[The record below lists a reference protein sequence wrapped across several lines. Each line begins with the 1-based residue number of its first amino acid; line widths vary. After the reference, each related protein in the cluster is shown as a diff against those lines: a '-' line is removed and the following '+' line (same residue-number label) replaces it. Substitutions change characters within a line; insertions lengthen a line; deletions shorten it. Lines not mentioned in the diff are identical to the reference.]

1 MKNLGRSFLSLGMA
15 LMTMFNCVSVVNC
28 SAFGNNKNCDKIV
41 NGMNENFNRTL
52 GMLNEEI
59 NGYKRKIEDL
69 ENARDEALNKLNH
82 CEKDPICKN
91 ALECANGNMRLC
103 KYYEQNIKD
112 LKKDLNEALNKLN
125 YCEGIK
131 DEKNNREIKDLA
143 KITFTILAAHLAVP
157 WLRNLRGHIQAN
169 F

>member
-1 MKNLGRSFLSLGMA
+1 
-15 LMTMFNCVSVVNC
+15 MTMFNCVSVVNC
-28 SAFGNNKNCDKIV
+28 SAFGNNKNCNKIIT
-41 NGMNENFNRTL
+41 GMNENFNHTL

-59 NGYKRKIEDL
+59 NTYKRKIEDL
-69 ENARDEALNKLNH
+69 ENARDEVLNKLNH

-91 ALECANGNMRLC
+91 ALECANGNIRFC
-103 KYYEQNIKD
+103 RYYEKNIKD

-143 KITFTILAAHLAVP
+143 KIIFAILAAHLAFKR
-157 WLRNLRGHIQAN
+157 LRNFGVQMQVR